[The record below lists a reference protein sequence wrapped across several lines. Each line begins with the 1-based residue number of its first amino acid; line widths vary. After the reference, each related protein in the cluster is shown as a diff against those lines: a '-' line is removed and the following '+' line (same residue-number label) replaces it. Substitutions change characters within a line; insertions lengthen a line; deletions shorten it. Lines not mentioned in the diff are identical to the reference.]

1 MSGESHDLRAVIA
14 GAGVAG
20 LLHAL
25 ALRAAG
31 VTIAGVFDPDRS
43 RAEALAE
50 QCGGAIVAADLDA
63 LADLDAKIANI
74 CSPPAVHVA
83 QAERL
88 AAGERGKDRI
98 IFVEKP
104 VAISFEELSRL
115 RALPRCV
122 PVVQWRAGRA
132 IRAVR
137 RAIARGEL
145 GDAPVVSC
153 DLAWGR
159 DDAYVRARGAS
170 WGCGAVLSVGIHAID
185 AVLWAIGS
193 KVTEASGRTT
203 RREGAWAE
211 TGAVGLVRFEGG
223 ALASLRISFDGG
235 ADATRLTFCGNGITA
250 VIEGGEGDPT
260 ASSVQWIAGGA
271 SSAGAKARLA
281 SLEALERET
290 DGATGSPLIVPYL
303 GDAIAAIREGRVPG
317 DTQRLPSIAD
327 SFEAHATA
335 LRLTGAAGPQ

>member
-1 MSGESHDLRAVIA
+1 M
-14 GAGVAG
+14 AG

-31 VTIAGVFDPDRS
+31 VKIAGVFDPDHS
-43 RAEALAE
+43 RAQALAE
-50 QCGGAIVAADLDA
+50 QCGGARVAADIDA
-63 LADLDAKIANI
+63 LADIESEIANI

-88 AAGERGKDRI
+88 AAGERGAARI

-104 VAISFEELSRL
+104 VAVSLEELERL
-115 RALPRCV
+115 RALPGCV

-145 GDAPVVSC
+145 GDAPVLSC

-159 DDAYVRARGAS
+159 DEAYVRARGAS

-185 AVLWAIGS
+185 AVLWAIGR
-193 KVTEASGRTT
+193 KVVEASGLTT

-211 TGAVGLVRFEGG
+211 TGAVGLLRFEGG

-235 ADATRLTFCGNGITA
+235 ADATRLAFCGGGITA

-260 ASSVQWIAGGA
+260 ASSVRWTAGPAA
-271 SSAGAKARLA
+271 SARITA
-281 SLEALERET
+281 LEALERET
-290 DGATGSPLIVPYL
+290 DGATGSPLLVPYI
-303 GDAIAAIREGRVPG
+303 GDAVAALREGRVPG

-327 SFEAHATA
+327 SFDAHVTAMHLARPATS
-335 LRLTGAAGPQ
+335 AAPGVGPARESSSDP

>member
-1 MSGESHDLRAVIA
+1 VTRDPRELSAVIA

-31 VTIAGVFDPDRS
+31 VRIAGVFDPDRG

-50 QCGGAIVAADLDA
+50 QCGGAAVARDLAA
-63 LADLDAKIANI
+63 LAALGADVANI

-83 QAERL
+83 QAEHL
-88 AAGERGKDRI
+88 AQSARI

-104 VAISFEELSRL
+104 VGVSLAELERL
-115 RALPRCV
+115 RALPQCV

-137 RAIARGEL
+137 RAISQGALGE
-145 GDAPVVSC
+145 APVVSL

-159 DDAYVRARGAS
+159 DASYVRARGAS

-185 AVLWAIGS
+185 AVLWALGR
-193 KVTEASGRTT
+193 KVLDARGDTS

-211 TGAVGLVRFEGG
+211 TAAVGTLRFEGG

-250 VIEGGEGDPT
+250 IIEGGEGDPT
-260 ASSVQWIAGGA
+260 ASSVRWHALAGGA
-271 SSAGAKARLA
+271 SRVA
-281 SLEALERET
+281 ALENLERGT
-290 DGATGSPLIVPYL
+290 DGATGSPLLVPYL
-303 GDAIAAIREGRVPG
+303 GDAIAALREGRVPG
-317 DTQRLPSIAD
+317 ETSRLPSIAD
-327 SFEAHATA
+327 SFDAHVTA
-335 LRLTGAAGPQ
+335 LRLTCGS

>member
-1 MSGESHDLRAVIA
+1 M
-14 GAGVAG
+14 
-20 LLHAL
+20 
-25 ALRAAG
+25 
-31 VTIAGVFDPDRS
+31 TIAGIFDPDRS

-50 QCGGAIVAADLDA
+50 QCGGAWVAADIDA
-63 LADLDAKIANI
+63 LADIEAEIANI

-88 AAGERGKDRI
+88 ARGPRGAERV

-104 VAISFEELSRL
+104 VAISLEELERL
-115 RALPRCV
+115 RALPHCV

-159 DDAYVRARGAS
+159 DDAYVRARAAS

-185 AVLWAIGS
+185 AVLWAMDR
-193 KVTEASGRTT
+193 KVVEANGLTT

-211 TGAVGLVRFEGG
+211 TGAVGLLLFEGG

-235 ADATRLTFCGNGITA
+235 ADATRLAFCGGGITA
-250 VIEGGEGDPT
+250 IIEGGEGDPT
-260 ASSVQWIAGGA
+260 ASSVKWIAAPGA
-271 SSAGAKARLA
+271 SARIAG
-281 SLEALERET
+281 LEALERDT
-290 DGATGSPLIVPYL
+290 DGATGSPLLVPYL
-303 GDAIAAIREGRVPG
+303 GDAIAAMREGRVPG
-317 DTQRLPSIAD
+317 DTQRLPSITD

-335 LRLTGAAGPQ
+335 LRLTRAGERS

>member
-1 MSGESHDLRAVIA
+1 MSRESPELRAVIA

-31 VTIAGVFDPDRS
+31 VTIAGVYDLDRS
-43 RAEALAE
+43 RAAALAE
-50 QCGGAIVAADLDA
+50 QCGGARVAESLDA
-63 LADLDAKIANI
+63 LADLDAQIANV
-74 CSPPAVHVA
+74 CSPPSVHVA

-88 AAGERGKDRI
+88 AAGERNANRI

-104 VAISFEELSRL
+104 IGVSSAELERL
-115 RALPRCV
+115 RALPSCV

-159 DDAYVRARGAS
+159 DDAYVRARGEA
-170 WGCGAVLSVGIHAID
+170 WGCGAILSVGIHAID

-203 RREGAWAE
+203 RRAGAWAE
-211 TGAVGLVRFEGG
+211 TGAVGLVLFEGG

-250 VIEGGEGDPT
+250 VIAGGEGDPT
-260 ASSVQWIAGGA
+260 ASPVQWIAAKGA
-271 SSAGAKARLA
+271 SARIA
-281 SLEALERET
+281 SLETLERET

-303 GDAIAAIREGRVPG
+303 GDAVAAIREGRVPG

-327 SFEAHATA
+327 SFEAHLTA
-335 LRLTGAAGPQ
+335 LRLTGPASP

>member
-1 MSGESHDLRAVIA
+1 VPLASKDLRAVIA

-31 VTIAGVFDPDRS
+31 VTIAGVFDPDQA
-43 RAEALAE
+43 RARALAE
-50 QCGGAIVAADLDA
+50 QCGGAQVAANIDA
-63 LADLDAKIANI
+63 LADIDAEIANI

-88 AAGERGKDRI
+88 VRAGKRI

-104 VAISFEELSRL
+104 VAVSLEELDRL
-115 RALPRCV
+115 RALPGCV

-170 WGCGAVLSVGIHAID
+170 WGAGAVLSVGIHAID
-185 AVLWAIGS
+185 AMLWAIGQ
-193 KVTEASGRTT
+193 KVVEANGVTL

-211 TGAVGLVRFEGG
+211 TGAVGLVLFDGG

-235 ADATRLTFCGNGITA
+235 ADVTRIAFCGRGVTA
-250 VIEGGEGDPT
+250 IIEGGEGDPT
-260 ASSVQWIAGGA
+260 ASSVKWIAPV
-271 SSAGAKARLA
+271 ARRA
-281 SLEALERET
+281 VLEALERET
-290 DGATGSPLIVPYL
+290 DGATGSPLLVPYI
-303 GDAIAAIREGRVPG
+303 GDAIAAVREGRVPG

-335 LRLTGAAGPQ
+335 LRLSSGA

>member
-1 MSGESHDLRAVIA
+1 MAQASSDLSAVIA

-31 VTIAGVFDPDRS
+31 VRIAGIFDPDRA
-43 RAEALAE
+43 RAAALAE
-50 QCGGAIVAADLDA
+50 QCGGAAVAPDLEA
-63 LADLDAKIANI
+63 LAAIDADIANI

-83 QAERL
+83 QAELLSRS
-88 AAGERGKDRI
+88 ARI
-98 IFVEKP
+98 LFVEKP
-104 VAISFEELSRL
+104 VGVSRSELERL
-115 RALPRCV
+115 QALPGCV

-137 RAIARGEL
+137 KAISRGEL
-145 GDAPVVSC
+145 GDAPVISL

-159 DDAYVRARGAS
+159 DASYVRARGAS

-185 AVLWAIGS
+185 AVLWALGR
-193 KVTEASGRTT
+193 KVIDARSVTT

-211 TGAVGLVRFEGG
+211 TAAVGLLAFEGG

-250 VIEGGEGDPT
+250 IIEGGEGDPT
-260 ASSVQWIAGGA
+260 ASAVRWHALPG
-271 SSAGAKARLA
+271 SAARVAALQ
-281 SLEALERET
+281 ALERET
-290 DGATGSPLIVPYL
+290 DGATGSPLLVPYL
-303 GDAIAAIREGRVPG
+303 GDAVAAVREGRVPG
-317 DTQRLPSIAD
+317 DTQRLPSVAD
-327 SFEAHATA
+327 SLEAHITA
-335 LRLTGAAGPQ
+335 LRLASDMPR

>member
-1 MSGESHDLRAVIA
+1 
-14 GAGVAG
+14 
-20 LLHAL
+20 
-25 ALRAAG
+25 
-31 VTIAGVFDPDRS
+31 
-43 RAEALAE
+43 
-50 QCGGAIVAADLDA
+50 
-63 LADLDAKIANI
+63 
-74 CSPPAVHVA
+74 VHVA

-88 AAGERGKDRI
+88 ARGERGAKRI

-104 VAISFEELSRL
+104 VAVSLEELERL

-137 RAIARGEL
+137 RAIAGGEL

-185 AVLWAIGS
+185 AVLWAVGK
-193 KVTEASGRTT
+193 KVVEASGLTT

-211 TGAVGLVRFEGG
+211 TGAVGLVRFDGG
-223 ALASLRISFDGG
+223 ALASVRISFDGG
-235 ADATRLTFCGNGITA
+235 ADSTRLTFCGGGITA
-250 VIEGGEGDPT
+250 IIEGGEGDPT
-260 ASSVQWIAGGA
+260 ASSVTWLALPGG
-271 SSAGAKARLA
+271 SARIT
-281 SLEALERET
+281 SLQALERET
-290 DGATGSPLIVPYL
+290 DGATGSPLLVPYI
-303 GDAIAAIREGRVPG
+303 GDAIAAVREGRVPG
-317 DTQRLPSIAD
+317 DTQRLPSIGD

-335 LRLTGAAGPQ
+335 LRLTLTPRPPSM